1 MHTHDNADTYEHM
14 HTHGAGQTRWCL
26 YIYSTPEAM
35 AEVTKW
41 VVWANAALDPI
52 LFLENDRGQVIL
64 ASLYRARALSRSLA
78 LALALALALS
88 TSLSL

>member
-1 MHTHDNADTYEHM
+1 MSLYTSSICTVRHILHTSLSLSL
-14 HTHGAGQTRWCL
+14 L